1 MVKIKK
7 NKVGLCHGV
16 FDLIHIGHL
25 NHFKSAKSL
34 CDHLIVSITQDK
46 FIKKGINQPL
56 FNENQRADFLRS
68 IKFIDEVYICKSES
82 ASDSIKKFKPDFYI
96 KGPDYKINKLDE
108 TRKIYLEKKLVKKY
122 KGQIIYTND
131 KKYSSSKIMNSKSF
145 GLNEKQS
152 EFIDIL
158 KKKYS
163 LNYIISELKKL
174 KNVKPLV
181 LGELIIDTY
190 CYGNAIGKASKEPHL
205 VLSRLKEESY
215 IGGSG
220 AIAKNISN
228 FSKKVT
234 LISESGN
241 EKKYSRLFKEKLGK
255 NIKSIFFKPYSTY
268 TTIRKTRY
276 IDNVNNYKLLG
287 YYDLP
292 EINKKINKTKLYK
305 SIKFNLIKNN
315 LLIVCD
321 FGHNFFDQKIINL
334 ANNLKGYYKSA
345 NVQINSA
352 NFGSQS
358 LKKYK
363 NLDALFVNEG
373 ELRHEYKDKF
383 SSIETLGRL
392 LKKNNKIKNII
403 ITRGKNGA
411 VMIDKGN
418 KIINIPAFANSSVD
432 KIGAGDSLFAVSS
445 IALSAGIDG
454 FLSLFL
460 GSLSAAESVRF
471 PGNKYSINQ
480 NIIERYIGYIYR

>member
-1 MVKIKK
+1 MEKIKK

-16 FDLIHIGHL
+16 FDVIHIGHL

-34 CDHLIVSITQDK
+34 CDYLIVSITQDK
-46 FIKKGINQPL
+46 FVRKGMNQPL
-56 FNENQRADFLRS
+56 FTENQRADFLRS
-68 IKFIDEVYICKSES
+68 IKYIDEVYICKSES

-96 KGPDYKINKLDE
+96 KGPDYKINALDE
-108 TRKIYLEKKLVKKY
+108 TGKIYLEKKLVKKY

-131 KKYSSSKIMNSKSF
+131 KKYSSSKIINSKAFS
-145 GLNEKQS
+145 LNKIQS
-152 EFIDIL
+152 EFIDNL

-163 LNYIISELKKL
+163 LSYISSELKKL
-174 KNVKPLV
+174 KNVKPIV

-215 IGGSG
+215 IGGSA

-228 FSKKVT
+228 FTKKVT

-241 EKKYSRLFKEKLGK
+241 EKKFFKFFKEKLGMSV
-255 NIKSIFFKPYSTY
+255 KSIFFKPYPSY

-276 IDNVNNYKLLG
+276 IDNVNSYKLLG

-292 EINKKINKTKLYK
+292 EVNKKINKIKLYK
-305 SIKFNLIKNN
+305 LIKSNLIKNN
-315 LLIVCD
+315 LLIVSD
-321 FGHNFFDQKIINL
+321 FGHNFFDQKIIDL
-334 ANNLKGYYKSA
+334 VNNFKGCYKSA

-352 NFGSQS
+352 NLGSQS

-363 NLDALFVNEG
+363 NLNALFINEG
-373 ELRHEYKDKF
+373 ELRHEYRDKF
-383 SSIETLGRL
+383 SSIETLGKL
-392 LKKNNKIKNII
+392 IKKNNKIQNVI

-411 VMIDKGN
+411 VMIDN
-418 KIINIPAFANSSVD
+418 KSRIINVPAFANSSVD
-432 KIGAGDSLFAVSS
+432 KIGAGDSLFAVCS

-454 FLSLFL
+454 YLSLFL
-460 GSLSAAESVRF
+460 GSLSAAESVKF
-471 PGNKYSINQ
+471 QGNKFSINK
-480 NIIERYIGYIYR
+480 NIIERYISYIYR